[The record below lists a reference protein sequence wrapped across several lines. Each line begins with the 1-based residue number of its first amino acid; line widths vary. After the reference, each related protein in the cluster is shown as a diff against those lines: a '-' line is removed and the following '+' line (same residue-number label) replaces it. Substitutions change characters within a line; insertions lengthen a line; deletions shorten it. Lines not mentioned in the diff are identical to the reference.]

1 LPVMSA
7 PPKKRANAEEESG
20 WSAILAKA
28 LRPGADWPDKD
39 DLLDVLYWGR
49 QVFALVLG
57 VIFGVIPLSGV
68 LSIVAYVAVST
79 LAGQYFVV
87 NYQGADEE
95 QMGGFWELAKEGF
108 GTAFATFLVSWI
120 TTYSAIHHD

>member
-1 LPVMSA
+1 
-7 PPKKRANAEEESG
+7 
-20 WSAILAKA
+20 LAKA
-28 LRPGADWPDKD
+28 LRPGSEWSDKD

-49 QVFALVLG
+49 QVFALVVG
-57 VIFGVIPLSGV
+57 IVFGVIPLSGI
-68 LSIVAYVAVST
+68 LAIAAYAAVST
-79 LAGQYFVV
+79 LVGQYFVV

-108 GTAFATFLVSWI
+108 GTAFATFLVAWI